1 MDIKVIGIDMV
12 NAKLPLMFVL
22 RVIELANESEG
33 VEDLLHL
40 WAEAS
45 NADERGEV
53 EADLYEAIEDRELAE
68 ATLKLGSVEAV
79 SRLFAERQA
88 LKKHLR
94 RVVEA
99 SGGVS
104 EVARWAGM
112 PQPAL
117 SRILNSMSEL
127 RPATMHRLA
136 KAMNVP
142 TEALNPVN
150 DAKDSGS

>member
-1 MDIKVIGIDMV
+1 MMDIKVIGIDMV

-79 SRLFAERQA
+79 SRLFAERQGGCS
-88 LKKHLR
+88 LGWH
-94 RVVEA
+94 A
-99 SGGVS
+99 STCF
-104 EVARWAGM
+104 E
-112 PQPAL
+112 QD
-117 SRILNSMSEL
+117 IEF
-127 RPATMHRLA
+127 
-136 KAMNVP
+136 NV
-142 TEALNPVN
+142 
-150 DAKDSGS
+150 